1 VLGVL
6 KVQKVPEVL
15 VLRVQTVPE
24 VLVLRVQKV
33 PEVLVLKVLTVLEVL
48 VLRVLKV
55 PEALVLR
62 VLQRVLNA
70 IEVNAMF
77 SFRFEWRSAVLP
89 AVVVLVLLAS
99 AVPVAAQP
107 EQPPPAGAQEEF
119 VPVKDL
125 PHQEQLPGGPLV
137 LAAYG
142 FVWAVLLVYVWT
154 IWRRLGKVEREMR
167 ALAGRLKGQQRG
179 IEDRM

>member
-1 VLGVL
+1 MLGVL

-33 PEVLVLKVLTVLEVL
+33 PEVLVLRVQTVPEVL
-48 VLRVLKV
+48 VLRV
-55 PEALVLR
+55 LVLR

-107 EQPPPAGAQEEF
+107 EQPSPAGAQEEF

>member
-1 VLGVL
+1 M
-6 KVQKVPEVL
+6 QKVPEVL

-24 VLVLRVQKV
+24 VLVLRV
-33 PEVLVLKVLTVLEVL
+33 LVLRVL
-48 VLRVLKV
+48 VLRV
-55 PEALVLR
+55 LVLR

-107 EQPPPAGAQEEF
+107 EQPSPAGAQEEF